1 MMLSK
6 CCTQY
11 INIFVKS
18 SSNHRTGKGQSPSYL
33 SGRVELKNVQTMRK
47 LHSSPMLV
55 RLYSKSCMLSFS
67 IMWTKNF
74 QMSKLGLKKAEETEF
89 KLSTFAGSWR
99 KQGIPE
105 KHLHLFYW
113 LHWNF
118 WPYSVQFSCSVV
130 SDPWPMNCSTPG
142 LPVHHQLPKFTQT
155 HVHWVSDAIQPSHP
169 LSSPSPPACPQSFP
183 ASGSFPV
190 TQFFASHGQS
200 TGVSAS
206 TSVLPMNI
214 QDWSPLGWT
223 GWISLQS
230 KGLSR
235 VFSNTTVQ
243 KHQFFRAQLSL

>member
-18 SSNHRTGKGQSPSYL
+18 SSNHRTGKSQSPSYL
-33 SGRVELKNVQTMRK
+33 PGRVELKNVQTMRK

-105 KHLHLFYW
+105 K
-113 LHWNF
+113 
-118 WPYSVQFSCSVV
+118 
-130 SDPWPMNCSTPG
+130 T
-142 LPVHHQLPKFTQT
+142 
-155 HVHWVSDAIQPSHP
+155 
-169 LSSPSPPACPQSFP
+169 
-183 ASGSFPV
+183 
-190 TQFFASHGQS
+190 
-200 TGVSAS
+200 S
-206 TSVLPMNI
+206 TSVLLTTLKLLTVFSSV
-214 QDWSPLGWT
+214 QL
-223 GWISLQS
+223 
-230 KGLSR
+230 LSR
-235 VFSNTTVQ
+235 VWPVTHELQHARSPCPSPAPEVYPNPCPLSQWCHPTISSSVIPFSSCLPSIFPSIRVFSSDAVLCITWPKYWSFSFNISPSNE
-243 KHQFFRAQLSL
+243 HPGLI